1 MGKSFAPIHT
11 PMVEHSNDDNERAA
25 SLERHTQQAFEN
37 DMLHLR
43 RQQSN
48 TWKAHLEGMGN
59 DEEQF
64 CRHSHISLDM
74 LYRIT
79 LMDGGRHIPAKTSL
93 AQ

>member
-48 TWKAHLEGMGN
+48 TWKAQLLGLGN
-59 DEEQF
+59 GEQKI
-64 CRHSHISLDM
+64 CRKSRISPEM
-74 LYRIT
+74 L
-79 LMDGGRHIPAKTSL
+79 
-93 AQ
+93 